1 MEYPLDELA
10 ARVVEVPD
18 ETGVYIFKADGVPV
32 YVGKAASLRKRLSSY
47 VNPPAGVDPKT
58 LAMLEAADSV
68 EVIFTRTE
76 AEALL
81 LEANLIARY
90 DPKYNIALHGFPYVK
105 VTKETYPLVAVTRE
119 TPVKNA
125 RFLGPFTDATNLRRN
140 VYLVNRAFGLRT
152 CHYDLDRRPPA
163 RACLDYEMGL
173 CVAPCVGA
181 VATTEYGELVGDAV
195 RFILG
200 KRTAIF
206 RDIESRMKKASGDLR
221 FEDAGKLRD
230 MLQALREVAR
240 GQVAVTPKK
249 VDRDA
254 IVYEA
259 ADEKVYYVALRV
271 REGQLVDRFTAV
283 AVAPAGDPLEEF
295 FLSHYGDESDIPPV
309 IIVGRKIDGKES
321 VEEYLTGLRGGPVS
335 IEKPSRGWTARLLD
349 TARKN
354 LRFFVESRTLAA
366 ARRGDFDKTL
376 EELAK
381 ACGVPGGTV
390 GTIEMVDVSNIG
402 PTAVVGSLVTFDGGV
417 PDKSRYRRY
426 RIKTVR
432 GQDDVGAIS
441 EIVKRRFA
449 RVRSEE
455 DEAPDLFVVDG
466 GKGQLSAADEALAG
480 LGFDNQP
487 AAALAKGDP
496 DALYVRGRSKPARV
510 SERVLLILGRIR
522 DEAHRF
528 AVAYHRK
535 MRGRRTTKSILDD
548 VPGVGPKRKRA
559 LLRHFGSVETLA
571 RVTVDE
577 LAAVAGMNRPAAEA
591 VFARLHGVS
600 GEDGDE

>member
-1 MEYPLDELA
+1 MEYLLDELA
-10 ARVVEVPD
+10 TRVAEVPD
-18 ETGVYIFKADGVPV
+18 ETGVYLFKADDVPV

-47 VNPPAGVDPKT
+47 VNPPKGADPKT
-58 LAMLEAADSV
+58 LAMLEAADAV
-68 EVIFTRTE
+68 ELIFTRTE

-90 DPKYNIALHGFPYVK
+90 EPRYNIELRGFPYVK

-119 TPVKNA
+119 APGSGA

-152 CHYDLDRRPPA
+152 CHYDLDRRPPT

-181 VATTEYGELVGDAV
+181 VTADEYGGSVDDAV

-200 KRTAIF
+200 RRTAIF
-206 RDIESRMKKASGDLR
+206 RDLEGRMKEASDGLR
-221 FEDAGKLRD
+221 FEDAAKLRD
-230 MLQALREVAR
+230 MLEALREVAR

-249 VDRDA
+249 IDRDA
-254 IVYEA
+254 VVYKA
-259 ADEKVYYVALRV
+259 VDEKVYYVVLRV

-283 AVAPAGDPLEEF
+283 AAAQVGEPLEEF
-295 FLSHYGDESDIPPV
+295 LLSHYGDGSDIPSI
-309 IIVGRKIDGKES
+309 IIVSRKVEGVES
-321 VEEYLTGLRGGPVS
+321 VEEYLAGLRGGPVS
-335 IEKPSRGWTARLLD
+335 IEKPARGWTARLLD

-354 LRFFVESRTLAA
+354 LRFFVESKSLAA
-366 ARRGDFDKTL
+366 ARRGDFDKAL
-376 EELAK
+376 EELADV
-381 ACGVPGGTV
+381 CGVPDGTV
-390 GTIEMVDVSNIG
+390 GTIEMVDISNTG

-426 RIKTVR
+426 RVRTVR
-432 GQDDVGAIS
+432 GQDDFRAIS
-441 EIVKRRFA
+441 EVVKRRFA
-449 RVRSEE
+449 RIRS
-455 DEAPDLFVVDG
+455 DENDAPDVFVVDG
-466 GKGQLSAADEALAG
+466 GKGQLSAAVEALAG

-487 AAALAKGDP
+487 AAALAKGEP
-496 DALYVRGRSKPARV
+496 DVLYVRGRPEPAPV
-510 SERVLLILGRIR
+510 SSRVLLILGRIR

-535 MRGRRTTKSILDD
+535 LRGRRTTRSILDD

-559 LLRHFGSVETLA
+559 LLRHFGSVEALA
-571 RVTVDE
+571 RATVDE

-591 VFARLHGVS
+591 VFARLHGVL
-600 GEDGDE
+600 GENGDE

>member
-1 MEYPLDELA
+1 VEYRLDELA
-10 ARVVEVPD
+10 ARVAEVPD
-18 ETGVYIFKADGVPV
+18 ETGVYLFKADDVPV

-47 VNPPAGVDPKT
+47 VNPPDGADPKT
-58 LAMLEAADSV
+58 LAMLEAADAV

-90 DPKYNIALHGFPYVK
+90 EPRYNMELRGFPYVK

-119 TPVKNA
+119 APGPGA

-152 CHYDLDRRPPA
+152 CGYDLDRRLPA
-163 RACLDYEMGL
+163 RACLDYEMEL

-181 VATTEYGELVGDAV
+181 VTADEYGELVDDAV

-200 KRTAIF
+200 RRTAIF
-206 RDIESRMKKASGDLR
+206 RDLEGRMKEASDGLH
-221 FEDAGKLRD
+221 FEDAAKLRD

-240 GQVAVTPKK
+240 GQVALTPKK
-249 VDRDA
+249 IDRDA
-254 IVYEA
+254 VVYKVA
-259 ADEKVYYVALRV
+259 ADEVYYVLLRV
-271 REGQLVDRFTAV
+271 REGQLVDRFTA
-283 AVAPAGDPLEEF
+283 AAPAPAGDPLEEF
-295 FLSHYGDESDIPPV
+295 FLSHYGGESDIPPV
-309 IIVGRKIDGKES
+309 IVVGRKVEGVES
-321 VEEYLTGLRGGPVS
+321 VEKYLAGLRGGPVS
-335 IEKPSRGWTARLLD
+335 IEKPARGWTARLVD

-366 ARRGDFDKTL
+366 ARRGDFDKAL
-376 EELAK
+376 EELADV
-381 ACGVPGGTV
+381 CGVPDGTV
-390 GTIEMVDVSNIG
+390 GTIEMVDISNTG

-426 RIKTVR
+426 RVRTVR
-432 GQDDVGAIS
+432 GQDDFRAIS
-441 EIVKRRFA
+441 EVVKRRFA
-449 RVRSEE
+449 RVRSGEN
-455 DEAPDLFVVDG
+455 DAPDLFVVDG
-466 GKGQLSAADEALAG
+466 GKSQLSAAVGTLTG
-480 LGFDNQP
+480 LGFGNQP
-487 AAALAKGDP
+487 TAALAKGEP
-496 DALYVRGRSKPARV
+496 DVLHVRGRPEPARV
-510 SERVLLILGRIR
+510 SSRVLLILGRIR

-535 MRGRRTTKSILDD
+535 LRGRRTTRSILDD

-559 LLRHFGSVETLA
+559 LLRHFGSVEAVTRA
-571 RVTVDE
+571 TVDE

-591 VFARLHGVS
+591 VFALLHGAS
-600 GEDGDE
+600 RGDRR